1 MFCLSEMC
9 LAESGCSFLSFLMFV
24 ENVDTFVIVLTYN
37 WQIQE
42 KQMMDFAF
50 PNDNEGKEGGGFQID
65 FYNYFLKWVFKFD
78 KSGAQ
83 SFLEG

>member
-1 MFCLSEMC
+1 
-9 LAESGCSFLSFLMFV
+9 
-24 ENVDTFVIVLTYN
+24 
-37 WQIQE
+37 
-42 KQMMDFAF
+42 MMDFAF
-50 PNDNEGKEGGGFQID
+50 PNDNEGKEGGVFQIG